1 MADRDLDERAHQ
13 YWRNLAAQTQR
24 QSAEALGMRTNQR
37 QRIDEDEPET
47 LRQRGSGSHLIAVWA
62 CSRCE
67 SRSRYGNQHRRP
79 PLKGLGPLRTI
90 IVSLTILPT
99 ILFKKFDLIF
109 W

>member
-47 LRQRGSGSHLIAVWA
+47 LRQRFTP
-62 CSRCE
+62 CSRLGLQQV
-67 SRSRYGNQHRRP
+67 RKPQ
-79 PLKGLGPLRTI
+79 PLHSKGS
-90 IVSLTILPT
+90 VH
-99 ILFKKFDLIF
+99 
-109 W
+109 

>member
-47 LRQRGSGSHLIAVWA
+47 LRQRQRFTPYSRLG